1 MNAWIPTA
9 ERTPEPKVP
18 VLAYNPE
25 WASEMYVCYFDGD
38 VWRDPDDNT
47 QSIDFDEEPDS
58 PTHWQPLPEP
68 PAQPEEDAR

>member
-9 ERTPEPKVP
+9 ERTPEPNVT

-25 WASEMYVCYFDGD
+25 WASEMYVCYFDGTA
-38 VWRDPDDNT
+38 WRDPDDNT
-47 QSIDFDEEPDS
+47 QLIGFDEEPDA

-68 PAQPEEDAR
+68 PEEAAR